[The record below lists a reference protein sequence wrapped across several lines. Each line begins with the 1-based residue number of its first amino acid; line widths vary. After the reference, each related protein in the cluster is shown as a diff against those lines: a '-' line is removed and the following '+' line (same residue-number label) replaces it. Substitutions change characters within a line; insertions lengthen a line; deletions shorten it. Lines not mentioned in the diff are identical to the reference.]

1 MTHYV
6 GIDISEGREGQAVA
20 VLNEDLYTESLYVQ
34 PVYDSEGLERL
45 ADKILELT
53 GPDATVAIAGPRL
66 PRASCEEVKKHGRDA
81 ERELKTI
88 HRTPCID
95 YFDNDLRCP
104 LCGLKPGKYGWMRS
118 SFILFDAFAGRLT
131 DPAKQLIETVPSI
144 GFKKFERETS
154 EVRLAFF
161 GFKHVKR
168 DGRLDLLDAICCALT
183 AHHFSK
189 GLYEAFGDPDEGQ
202 IVVPKP

>member
-1 MTHYV
+1 MAHYV
-6 GIDISEGREGQAVA
+6 GIDISEGKEGQAVA
-20 VLNEDLYTESLYVQ
+20 ILNEEGYTESLYIQ

-45 ADKILELT
+45 ADRILELT
-53 GPDATVAIAGPRL
+53 GPDAYVAISGPRL
-66 PRASCEEVKKHGRDA
+66 PRASCEEVRKKGRDA

-118 SFILFDAFAGRLT
+118 SFILFDAFANKLA
-131 DPAKQLIETVPSI
+131 DADKQLIETVPSI
-144 GFKKFERETS
+144 GFKRFERDESDVHLT
-154 EVRLAFF
+154 LF

-168 DGRLDLLDAICCALT
+168 DGRLDLLDAVCCAVT
-183 AHHFSK
+183 ARHFSK
-189 GLYEAFGDPDEGQ
+189 GLFEAFGNEEEGQ